1 MHISVFQQRRFLL
14 FEVHEMQW
22 HVTHLQL
29 SIFSSNENLGFPPL
43 VLELLAK
50 ASRNG
55 QHWHVHLF
63 EHVHSPAVTTLATG
77 LF

>member
-1 MHISVFQQRRFLL
+1 MAIFQQSRFLL
-14 FEVHEMQW
+14 FEVHEMQR

-29 SIFSSNENLGFPPL
+29 SMFSSNENLGFPPL
-43 VLELLAK
+43 VLEVFAK

-63 EHVHSPAVTTLATG
+63 EHVHSPVTTLAAG